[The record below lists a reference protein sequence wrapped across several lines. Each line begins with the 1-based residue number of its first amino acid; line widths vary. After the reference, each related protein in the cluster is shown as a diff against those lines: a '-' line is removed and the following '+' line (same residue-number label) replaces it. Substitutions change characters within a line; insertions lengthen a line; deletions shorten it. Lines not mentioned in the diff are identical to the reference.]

1 MTTKRRLIIT
11 GLFLLLGL
19 GASSARP
26 ALRAADQTLPPHLT
40 DQEFWQL
47 SSDISEPNGYFRS
60 DNLLSNE
67 IYFQHVIPDLVHGA
81 GPGGAYLGVGP
92 EQNFTYIAALRPDMV
107 FIPDI
112 RRGNL
117 DLQLMYKALFELSSD
132 RAQFVSRLFTK
143 KRPESVDRNSTAEEL
158 FAAYSNVRTDAEET
172 YRENLKA
179 IDDVLVKQ
187 HALPLS
193 NDDLSGINY
202 VYSNFYKFGPDI
214 DYNSSS
220 QSGFGGGG
228 FVTYAELMTAT
239 DGGNV
244 SRSYLA
250 NEESFKVL
258 KTLEEKNLI
267 VPVVADLSGPKAVR
281 AIGRYLKEHNATV
294 TAFYLSNVEQY
305 LNSGG
310 SYTSFCRNVAALPLD
325 TKSTFIRSTRSGGF
339 GRGGLM
345 SQLGAMQAETK
356 ACATPNH

>member
-1 MTTKRRLIIT
+1 MTKQRRLIIT
-11 GLFLLLGL
+11 GVLLFFGL
-19 GASSARP
+19 AASSARP
-26 ALRAADQTLPPHLT
+26 ALRAADQTLPERLT

-47 SSDISEPNGYFRS
+47 SSDVSEPNGYFRS

-67 IYFQHVIPDLVHGA
+67 LYFQHVIPDLVHGA
-81 GPGGAYLGVGP
+81 GPGGVYLGVGP
-92 EQNFTYIAALRPDMV
+92 EQNFTYIAALKPDMV

-117 DLQLMYKALFELSSD
+117 DLQLMYKAIFELSSD
-132 RAQFVSRLFTK
+132 RTQFIARLFTK
-143 KRPESVDRNSTAEEL
+143 KRPENVDRNATVEEL
-158 FAAYSNVRTDAEET
+158 FRAFGSVRTDPEET

-187 HALPLS
+187 HGLPLS
-193 NDDLSGINY
+193 DDDLSGINY

-239 DGGNV
+239 DASSV

-250 NEESFKVL
+250 NEDNFKVL
-258 KTLEEKNLI
+258 KALEEKNLI
-267 VPVVADLSGPKAVR
+267 VPVVGDLSGPKAVR
-281 AIGRYLKEHNATV
+281 AIGRYVKDHNATV

-310 SYTSFCRNVAALPLD
+310 SYNNFCRNVATLPLD
-325 TKSTFIRSTRSGGF
+325 SKSTFIRSTRSGGF